1 MITMTKTEE
10 KQKELEA
17 RIIELEEL
25 VQELND
31 QLDVDYANATDTA
44 KLARAIS
51 ELQDMFPELPL
62 INRLHVPTKV
72 GQS

>member
-1 MITMTKTEE
+1 VITMTKTEQ

-25 VQELND
+25 VQDLND
-31 QLDVDYANATDTA
+31 QLDVGYADATDTA

-62 INRLHVPTKV
+62 INRLHVPTMV